1 MKIRRMASLK
11 TADEFKNYL
20 RENNITLPFAENT
33 AALNTP
39 CQLEGKT
46 IGNRLAILPMEGW
59 DCTSNGHPTDLVRRR
74 WGNFGRSG
82 AKLIWGGEAAA
93 VRMDGRANPHQLL
106 INADTLPDI
115 ADLRQLLVQ
124 THKEH
129 YGRTDDLLVGLQLT
143 HSGRFASP
151 HELKKREPV
160 ILYHHPLLD
169 KKIGIAADYPVITD
183 DEIARLEEDYIRAAE
198 LAYQAGFDF
207 VDIKHCHGYLGHEFL
222 SAVERPGKY
231 GGSLGNRTRF
241 CSEIVQGIKA
251 KTPGIGI
258 GVRLSAFDFLPFQ
271 PGADG
276 KGEPIKY
283 DGYYPY
289 GFGGDGTGTGIDLA
303 EPILFLK
310 KLLSLGVKLVCIT
323 AGSPYYN
330 PHIQRPALF
339 PPVDAYQPPEDP
351 LVGTARLINTTAAL
365 KKAVPELTVIGSG
378 YSYLQE
384 WLPNVAAG
392 VVAGGEADF
401 VGYGRQV
408 LSYPEFATDV
418 LNGKTL
424 KKNKI
429 CRTFSDCTTAPRL
442 GLVSGCFPLDEY
454 YQGLPDY
461 ACLACSKK
469 AGEKRIIT
477 AKPFSPHS

>member
-1 MKIRRMASLK
+1 MKIRRLASLK
-11 TADEFKNYL
+11 TADEFQKYL
-20 RENNITLPFAENT
+20 RDNNTKLPLAEKT

-39 CQLEGKT
+39 YQLDGKT
-46 IGNRLAILPMEGW
+46 IGNRFAILPMEGW
-59 DCTSNGHPTDLVRRR
+59 DCTLDGHPTDLVRRR
-74 WGNFGRSG
+74 WANFGRSG

-93 VRMDGRANPHQLL
+93 VRPDGRANPRQLL
-106 INADTLPDI
+106 INQNTVSDI

-124 THKEH
+124 THKELD
-129 YGRTDDLLVGLQLT
+129 GRTDDLLVGLQLT
-143 HSGRFASP
+143 HSGRFACP

-169 KKIGIAADYPVITD
+169 KKFGIPADYPVMTD
-183 DEIARLEEDYIRAAE
+183 DEIVKLEEDYIHAAE

-222 SAVERPGKY
+222 SAVERLGKY
-231 GGSLGNRTRF
+231 GGSLENRTRF
-241 CSEIVQGIKA
+241 LSEIVQGIRA
-251 KTPGIGI
+251 KTPGLGT

-271 PGADG
+271 PGTDG
-276 KGEPIKY
+276 KGEPVKY
-283 DGYYPY
+283 DGFYLYA
-289 GFGGDGTGTGIDLA
+289 FGGDGTGTGIDLT

-351 LVGTARLINTTAAL
+351 LVGTARLINAAAAL
-365 KKAVPELTVIGSG
+365 KKAVPELTVVGSG

-392 VVAGGEADF
+392 VVANGEADF
-401 VGYGRQV
+401 VGYGRLV
-408 LSYPEFATDV
+408 LSYPEFAADV
-418 LNGKTL
+418 LHGKML
-424 KKNKI
+424 KKTKI

-454 YQGLPDY
+454 YKGLPDY
-461 ACLACSKK
+461 ECLTCSKQQ
-469 AGEKRIIT
+469 
-477 AKPFSPHS
+477 AKKG

>member
-1 MKIRRMASLK
+1 MKIRRLASLK
-11 TADEFKNYL
+11 AADEFQKYL
-20 RENNITLPFAENT
+20 RDNNTKLPLAEKT

-39 CQLEGKT
+39 YQLDGKT
-46 IGNRLAILPMEGW
+46 IGNRFAILPMEGW
-59 DCTSNGHPTDLVRRR
+59 DCTLDGHPTDLVRRR
-74 WGNFGRSG
+74 WANFGRSG

-93 VRMDGRANPHQLL
+93 VRPDGRANPRQLL
-106 INADTLPDI
+106 INQDTVSDI

-124 THKEH
+124 THKELD
-129 YGRTDDLLVGLQLT
+129 GRTDDLLVGLQLT
-143 HSGRFASP
+143 HSGRFACP

-169 KKIGIAADYPVITD
+169 KKFGIPADYPVMTD
-183 DEIARLEEDYIRAAE
+183 DEIVKLEEDYIHAAE

-231 GGSLGNRTRF
+231 GGSLENRTRF
-241 CSEIVQGIKA
+241 LSEIVQGIRA
-251 KTPGIGI
+251 KTPGLGT

-271 PGADG
+271 QGTDG
-276 KGEPIKY
+276 QGEPVKY
-283 DGYYPY
+283 DGFYLYA
-289 GFGGDGTGTGIDLA
+289 FGGDGTGTGIDLT

-351 LVGTARLINTTAAL
+351 LVGTARLINAAAAL
-365 KKAVPELTVIGSG
+365 KKAVPELTVVGSG

-392 VVAGGEADF
+392 VVANGEADF
-401 VGYGRQV
+401 VGYGRLV
-408 LSYPEFATDV
+408 LSYPEFAADV
-418 LNGKTL
+418 LHGKML
-424 KKNKI
+424 KKTKI

-454 YQGLPDY
+454 YKGLPDY
-461 ACLACSKK
+461 ECLTCSKQQ
-469 AGEKRIIT
+469 
-477 AKPFSPHS
+477 AKKG